1 MADDSAYRW
10 NWRALTQG
18 NTRPATRF
26 QETSSTSNLSAVELR
41 MRLAGSTSATA
52 DIVLRNGS
60 GITITTAT
68 AGAWDFSINAMS
80 AATTDAYTPGVYTY
94 EMDVADS
101 QSPPV
106 VTTILKGEW
115 NLIARIP
122 D

>member
-1 MADDSAYRW
+1 
-10 NWRALTQG
+10 
-18 NTRPATRF
+18 
-26 QETSSTSNLSAVELR
+26 
-41 MRLAGSTSATA
+41 MRRAGSEATLA
-52 DIVLRNGS
+52 DIVLRNGT

-68 AGAWDFSINAMS
+68 AGAWDFSIDAMS

-94 EMDVADS
+94 EMDVTEAS
-101 QSPPV
+101 GV